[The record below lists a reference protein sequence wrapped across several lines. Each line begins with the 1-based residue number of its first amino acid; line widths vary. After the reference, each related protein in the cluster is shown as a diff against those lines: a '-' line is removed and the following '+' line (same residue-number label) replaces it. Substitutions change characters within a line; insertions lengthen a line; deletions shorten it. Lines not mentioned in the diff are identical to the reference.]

1 MIEPLTKA
9 LRRVTR
15 RPEPSAASEPPPAD
29 AAPASEPQ
37 KDVRSM
43 HTPGGELSPADVD
56 ASRYAASVLA
66 DYAAVSDRAR
76 AADRERRRLRKTVD
90 ALPVGI
96 HGGWE
101 KRLGEPGE
109 VLDADRVRELL
120 AERGLAVPMKPA
132 APPLEVVFVGVD
144 GEHGGR

>member
-15 RPEPSAASEPPPAD
+15 RPEPSAASEPPTAD
-29 AAPASEPQ
+29 APPAS
-37 KDVRSM
+37 
-43 HTPGGELSPADVD
+43 ELSPADVD
-56 ASRYAASVLA
+56 ASRYAATVLA

-90 ALPVGI
+90 ALPVGV

-101 KRLGEPGE
+101 KRFGEPGE
-109 VLDADRVRELL
+109 VVDGDRVRELL

-132 APPLEVVFVGVD
+132 APPLEVVFVGVE
-144 GEHGGR
+144 GEHDGR

>member
-15 RPEPSAASEPPPAD
+15 RPEPSAANEPPPA
-29 AAPASEPQ
+29 SEP
-37 KDVRSM
+37 SP
-43 HTPGGELSPADVD
+43 TGELSAADVD
-56 ASRYAASVLA
+56 ASRYAAAVLA

-76 AADRERRRLRKTVD
+76 AVDRERRRLRKTVD
-90 ALPVGI
+90 ALPAGI

-101 KRLGEPGE
+101 KRFGEPGE
-109 VLDADRVRELL
+109 VVDGDRVRELL
-120 AERGLAVPMKPA
+120 AGYGLAVPMKPA

-144 GEHGGR
+144 GEHDGR